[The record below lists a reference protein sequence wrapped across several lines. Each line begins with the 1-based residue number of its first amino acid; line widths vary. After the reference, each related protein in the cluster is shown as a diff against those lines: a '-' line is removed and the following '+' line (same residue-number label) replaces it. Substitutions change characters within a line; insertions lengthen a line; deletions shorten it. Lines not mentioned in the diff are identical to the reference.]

1 MEIGPEPPVRKGLR
15 GGAALD
21 LDGINDRQPAPTTG
35 NPANIKTQDEHKT
48 QERRSLKMAY
58 LKGTVVAIALASSAQ
73 AALAQALPDNWCA
86 DVHIRFFVGGA
97 EGDAFGTIVY
107 NGALQAAQDTGAQVD
122 YVFSGWQM
130 ERMTQQLREAVAAA
144 PDGIAMM
151 GHPGTASILPLAE
164 QAAAAGIKMM
174 YQNVDVPEVRA
185 QFGGGYIGANLHPQG
200 YALGQE
206 AVRRFGLGEGDTA
219 IVIADW
225 TQEERV
231 VREKA
236 TVEALTDAGLNVV
249 KLSATPEM
257 AADPNLAIPII
268 TAGLLANPET
278 RLIAYPG
285 GQMLGN
291 AGTYMQAA
299 GKEPGEIINIGFDT
313 SPQIVEAFE
322 QGWVHLTSDQ
332 QPFMQ
337 GYLPILSLCQ
347 QVVLGLGPMNVDT
360 GAGFVTPEN
369 FRTVA
374 ELAIK
379 GLR

>member
-1 MEIGPEPPVRKGLR
+1 MTRLGR
-15 GGAALD
+15 GAA
-21 LDGINDRQPAPTTG
+21 
-35 NPANIKTQDEHKT
+35 
-48 QERRSLKMAY
+48 
-58 LKGTVVAIALASSAQ
+58 
-73 AALAQALPDNWCA
+73 AALALAAAAGAAQAQALREDWCK

-107 NGALQAAQDTGAQVD
+107 NGAVQAAADTGAQVD

-151 GHPGTASILPLAE
+151 GHPGTSSIMPLAE
-164 QAAAAGIKMM
+164 QAASAGILMM
-174 YQNVDVPEVRA
+174 YQNVDVPDVRA
-185 QFGGGYIGANLHPQG
+185 QFGGGYVGANLHPQG
-200 YALGQE
+200 YALGEE

-225 TQEERV
+225 TQTERV
-231 VREKA
+231 VRERA
-236 TVEALTDAGLNVV
+236 TVEALQAAGLEVV
-249 KLSATPEM
+249 ELSATPEM
-257 AADPNLAIPII
+257 AADPNLAIPVI

-291 AGTYMQAA
+291 AGVFMQAA
-299 GKEPGEIINIGFDT
+299 GKAPGDIINIGFDT

-322 QGWVHLTSDQ
+322 QGWVQLTSDQ
-332 QPFMQ
+332 QPFLQ

-347 QVVLGLGPMNVDT
+347 QAVYGLGAMNVDT

-369 FRTVA
+369 YQEVA
-374 ELAIK
+374 DLATQ

>member
-1 MEIGPEPPVRKGLR
+1 MTKDLSAALLAGGLILAA
-15 GGAALD
+15 GAA
-21 LDGINDRQPAPTTG
+21 QA
-35 NPANIKTQDEHKT
+35 Q
-48 QERRSLKMAY
+48 SLRE
-58 LKGTVVAIALASSAQ
+58 
-73 AALAQALPDNWCA
+73 DWCSGV
-86 DVHIRFFVGGA
+86 DIRFFVGGA
-97 EGDAFGTIVY
+97 EGDGFGTIVY
-107 NGALQAAQDTGAQVD
+107 NGALQAAADLGANVD

-151 GHPGTASILPLAE
+151 GHPGTASIMPLAE
-164 QAAAAGIKMM
+164 QAAAAGIHMM

-185 QFGGGYIGANLHPQG
+185 QFGGGYVGANLHPQG
-200 YALGQE
+200 TALGEE
-206 AVRRFGLGEGDTA
+206 AVRLFGLGEGDKA

-231 VREKA
+231 VRERG
-236 TVEALTDAGLNVV
+236 TVEALQAAGVEVV
-249 KLSATPEM
+249 ELSATPEM
-257 AADPNLAIPII
+257 ATDPNLAIPVI
-268 TAGLLANPET
+268 TAGLLANPDV

-291 AGTYMQAA
+291 APTFMQAA
-299 GKEPGEIINIGFDT
+299 GKAPGDIVNIGFDT

-322 QGWVHLTSDQ
+322 QGWVQLTSDQ

-347 QVVLGLGPMNVDT
+347 TAVYGLGPMSVDT

-369 FRTVA
+369 YTAVA
-374 ELAIK
+374 DLATQ